1 MAKLT
6 KWFWLT
12 VVALFTSAAL
22 AQAPEP
28 RARGMYSQ
36 PELDQMLA
44 PIALYPDSL
53 LSQVLMA
60 ATYPRDVAEA
70 ASWSRANGRLSGD
83 QAVRA
88 VEREPWDPSVI
99 SLAAFPEV
107 LEMMDERM
115 DWTERL
121 GDAFIAQQNQVMDTV
136 QDLRRRADAA
146 GNLRSS
152 DEMVVQRQGY
162 DYVIEPP
169 APDVVYVPYYDP
181 NLVYGTWW
189 WPQYEPIYWRPWAGY
204 RYHAGYRGF
213 GWGYGIHLGH
223 GFFFGAF
230 DWPRRYLGYSNHRP
244 WYYHGRDYRSGARW
258 TPRWE
263 RRGDR
268 DGRWR
273 DGDRSGSRDGRWRDG
288 DRSGTRD
295 GRWRDRDGRGD
306 RRVQSPQPG
315 STTSQQGFFPP
326 RIEGQAAQSVAPGNP
341 AVRPVTPRTE
351 AARSAARAP
360 VAIPEGAAPVRTERT
375 APVRTERA
383 AIARPE
389 RVTPV
394 QPQRVERGSS
404 VERPATSRAPVE
416 RQAAPQRAERAERA
430 ERPERE
436 ERAERSNPVERSSS
450 GRGGRER

>member
-6 KWFWLT
+6 KWFWVT

-28 RARGMYSQ
+28 RARAVFSQ

-53 LSQVLMA
+53 LSQILMA

-70 ASWSRANGRLSGD
+70 ASWSRANGRLAGD

-121 GDAFIAQQNQVMDTV
+121 GDAFIAQQDQVMDTV

-152 DEMVVQRQGY
+152 DEMVVQRQGH

-189 WPQYEPIYWRPWAGY
+189 WPQYEPIYWSPWAGY

-213 GWGYGIHLGH
+213 GWGYGIQLGS

-230 DWPRRYLGYSNHRP
+230 DWPRRYLRYSSHRP
-244 WYYHGRDYRSGARW
+244 WYYHGRDYRSGTRW

-273 DGDRSGSRDGRWRDG
+273 DGDRSGTRDGRWRDG

-295 GRWRDRDGRGD
+295 VRSRDRDGRGD
-306 RRVQSPQPG
+306 RRVQSPRPG
-315 STTSQQGFFPP
+315 TATSQQGYFPP
-326 RIEGQAAQSVAPGNP
+326 RIEGQAA
-341 AVRPVTPRTE
+341 
-351 AARSAARAP
+351 
-360 VAIPEGAAPVRTERT
+360 
-375 APVRTERA
+375 
-383 AIARPE
+383 
-389 RVTPV
+389 
-394 QPQRVERGSS
+394 
-404 VERPATSRAPVE
+404 
-416 RQAAPQRAERAERA
+416 
-430 ERPERE
+430 
-436 ERAERSNPVERSSS
+436 
-450 GRGGRER
+450 